1 MAKLPAIL
9 STCAAL
15 IAISS
20 AISGAGAQER
30 RDIFAD
36 PQNLKVLPED
46 TSSADLRATMRGFAQ
61 GLGLRCSS
69 CHVGEEG
76 QPIFEYD
83 FAADDKP
90 LKLIARD
97 MMRIVNDINET
108 VGDIDRDEGHKF
120 VKVNCVTCHRG
131 QNRPRMIEDIIAETY
146 AEGGVDAAIE
156 KYMGLREQFYG
167 GFTLDFSADR
177 LAQIAQSFGGSA
189 PEDALKVHDLNVEL
203 NPNAG
208 AAYSGR
214 GQAYQRAGDLEKA
227 LADYKKAMAVDP
239 NYAFLQQA
247 AAGLEAQLVQ
257 E

>member
-1 MAKLPAIL
+1 MAKLAATL
-9 STCAAL
+9 SACAAL
-15 IAISS
+15 VAVSG

-46 TSSADLRATMRGFAQ
+46 TSSAELRATMRGFAQ

-76 QPIFEYD
+76 QPIFDYD
-83 FAADDKP
+83 FAADDKA

-97 MMRIVNDINET
+97 MMRMTAHINET
-108 VGDIDRDEGHKF
+108 VGDLDRDEGHEF

-131 QNRPRMIEDIIAETY
+131 QNRPRMIEDVLSETY
-146 AEGGVDAAIE
+146 AESGVDAAIS
-156 KYMGLREQFYG
+156 KYVELRDRHYG
-167 GFTLDFSADR
+167 GFIFDFSADR
-177 LAQIAQSFGGSA
+177 LAQIAHSLGAAAQ
-189 PEDALKVHDLNVEL
+189 EDALKVHDLNVEL

-214 GQAYQRAGDLEKA
+214 GQAYQRAGELQKA
-227 LADYKKAMAVDP
+227 LDDYKKAIEVDP

-247 AAGLEAQLVQ
+247 VAGLEQQLAQ